1 MSKLDVTSP
10 PVFSSR
16 WLGAFLG
23 LMGWLAFSAPASSAG
38 TRFAGVPVVPGG
50 TVRANVPLSD
60 VEKSYVS
67 EGGNAV
73 PSHTVAVL
81 GVPRGFDPSK
91 TWPVLVVFSTSD
103 FKLQNRDDLAHLY
116 GPTAMAEGWVVI
128 AGDGPEPAPRLDSSG
143 WRAGHTLA
151 ALDALN
157 RSFPASKKWPLACA
171 GYSGGAKRA
180 GLLAPLLA
188 VAGYHISGIFL
199 TGINVDTITEG
210 YRKFK
215 PGSNY
220 QLTPIFLSTGV
231 RDTVATPAQQTEVK
245 NSMQRAGFGNIQQK
259 TFPYGH
265 VVKKTHIEEALRWFR
280 GK

>member
-1 MSKLDVTSP
+1 MTPTFFSRVHPFRVILAVAGGL
-10 PVFSSR
+10 VFSSR
-16 WLGAFLG
+16 VL
-23 LMGWLAFSAPASSAG
+23 SAG
-38 TRFAGVPVVPGG
+38 ANFAGVPVIPGG
-50 TVRANVPLSD
+50 TVRAEVPLND
-60 VEKSYVS
+60 LEKSYVA

-103 FKLQNRDDLAHLY
+103 FKLQNRDDLAKLY
-116 GPTAMAEGWVVI
+116 GPTAIAEGWVVI

-157 RSFPASKKWPLACA
+157 RSFPGSKKWPIACA

-188 VAGYHISGIFL
+188 VGGYRIAGIFL
-199 TGINVDTITEG
+199 TGINDDTISEG

-215 PGSNY
+215 PGGGY
-220 QLTPIFLSTGV
+220 LRTPIFLSIG
-231 RDTVATPAQQTEVK
+231 AQDKIAPPPQQLAVK
-245 NSMQRAGFGNIQQK
+245 NSMQRTGFGNIQHK

-265 VVKKTHIEEALRWFR
+265 VVKKTHLQEALRWFR
-280 GK
+280 SG